1 MKRLVLSIAIITA
14 VFSASAQTF
23 VKPELKKGDVAHYE
37 NETTMKIS
45 LPMGSGTKQVKT
57 TYLSTITVKDVN
69 DKGALLEDVTSKLN
83 IEGEAVL
90 AGNTLGA
97 AKYLVD
103 TPILFQTD
111 KNGKLIKIVNYNDVI
126 AKISKGAI
134 ADIEKLYKENPALE
148 KNVSKAKLIMALST
162 KFSEENLLKTFTQT
176 GIYSVYGK
184 TFKNGN
190 SEIRE
195 FGGLKIKTTWGISS
209 ILGTTSIVGYSKA
222 NMDSAETKD
231 YIFSQ
236 LKEQGLDDDAIQG
249 IKNNWEQLKQMGLDK
264 VDANIT
270 EHILLSSK
278 KMVTNY
284 SAKAKMMIM
293 GSEVELN
300 SNTKLLDK

>member
-45 LPMGSGTKQVKT
+45 LPMGSGTKQVKST
-57 TYLSTITVKDVN
+57 SLSTITVKDVN
-69 DKGALLEDVTSKLN
+69 EKGALLEDVTSKLN
-83 IEGEAVL
+83 IEGEAIL
-90 AGNTLGA
+90 ADNTLGA
-97 AKYLVD
+97 VKYLVD

-162 KFSEENLLKTFTQT
+162 KFSEENLLKTFMQT

-209 ILGTTSIVGYSKA
+209 ILGTTGIVGNSKA
-222 NMDSAETKD
+222 NMNSAETKD

-284 SAKAKMMIM
+284 STKAKMMVM

>member
-57 TYLSTITVKDVN
+57 TSLSTITVKDVN

-90 AGNTLGA
+90 ADNTLGA
-97 AKYLVD
+97 GKYLVD

-111 KNGKLIKIVNYNDVI
+111 KNGKLIKIVNYNDII

-195 FGGLKIKTTWGISS
+195 FNWLKIKTTWGISS

-222 NMDSAETKD
+222 NMNSAETKD

-284 SAKAKMMIM
+284 STKAKMMVM